1 MLKGKNDY
9 KFTLKYKPLTLDLSE
24 RRIGLPKTNGISES
38 PPGRRRERLGFG
50 LKLILDNYRFA
61 FKALSVVSL
70 VFVMEQF
77 VNKLAF

>member
-38 PPGRRRERLGFG
+38 PPGRKRERLGFG
-50 LKLILDNYRFA
+50 LKLILDELQVCFQSPFRCVTGICNGTIC
-61 FKALSVVSL
+61 
-70 VFVMEQF
+70 E
-77 VNKLAF
+77 